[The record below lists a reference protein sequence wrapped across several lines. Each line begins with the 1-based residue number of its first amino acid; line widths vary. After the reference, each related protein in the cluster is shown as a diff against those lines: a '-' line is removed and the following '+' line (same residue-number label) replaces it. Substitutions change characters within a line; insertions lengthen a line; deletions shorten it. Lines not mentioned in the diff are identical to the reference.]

1 MNKLTLLFCLVL
13 LTVVK
18 SEAQQRYVLID
29 RKLKVP
35 LQFTDTIT
43 KAQMDKGFFVVERK
57 NIDTLIG
64 KLEELQARLRRI
76 EIEKY
81 NEVQWSAGTTLL
93 TITAIRRSVAD
104 RLNVALSTD
113 TGEGH
118 KYKVYIVD
126 GQLTNNDNARY
137 LKKLCTYLHK
147 QPM

>member
-1 MNKLTLLFCLVL
+1 MNKLAFLSSLILLIG
-13 LTVVK
+13 VK
-18 SEAQQRYVLID
+18 SLAQQRYALVD

-35 LQFTDTIT
+35 LQLVDTIT
-43 KAQMDKGFFVVERK
+43 KEQMIKGFFVVETK

-64 KLEELQARLRRI
+64 KLEELRARLRRV

-93 TITAIRRSVAD
+93 TITAIRKSIAD

-126 GQLTNNDNARY
+126 GSLTNNDNARY
-137 LKKLCTYLHK
+137 LNRLIKYINKAGL
-147 QPM
+147 

>member
-1 MNKLTLLFCLVL
+1 MYKFTFIICLVL
-13 LTVVK
+13 LTCVK
-18 SEAQQRYVLID
+18 LRAQQRYALID

-35 LQFTDTIT
+35 LQLSDSIT

-64 KLEELQARLRRI
+64 KLEELQARLKRV

-81 NEVQWSAGTTLL
+81 NEVQWSAGTTIL
-93 TITAIRRSVAD
+93 TITAIRKSVAD

-113 TGEGH
+113 IGEGH

-126 GQLTNNDNARY
+126 GALTNNDNAKY
-137 LKKLCTYLHK
+137 LNRLIKYINKASL
-147 QPM
+147 